1 MIPKTRKEA
10 LAIGC
15 KKYFTGLA
23 CLRGHV
29 AERRARTGEC
39 LTCRAD
45 FLIVWRKNN
54 PNKVKQHNDTQYT
67 NNTQKIKDSVRRWG
81 KNNPVKIL
89 VATRKQQAKRL
100 MRCPKWLTSD
110 DHWMIQQAYELAALR
125 TKVFGFSWHVDHI
138 VPLQGKLVSGL
149 HVPHNLQVIPGIE
162 NVRKANYFEVAR

>member
-1 MIPKTRKEA
+1 MISPSRKEA
-10 LAIGC
+10 LSAGH
-15 KKYFTGLA
+15 KRYFTGIA

-29 AERRARTGEC
+29 ADRRAKTGEC

-67 NNTQKIKDSVRRWG
+67 NNTQKIKDSARRWG

-100 MRCPKWLTSD
+100 MRCPKWLTPD
-110 DHWMIQQAYELAALR
+110 DFWLMGQAYQLAALR
-125 TKVFGFSWHVDHI
+125 TKMLGFAWHVDHI
-138 VPLQGKLVSGL
+138 IPLQGRLVSGL
-149 HVPHNLQVIPGIE
+149 HVPHNLQVIPGVI
-162 NVRKANYFEVAR
+162 NVSKANKYVSV